1 MGRYDSLTEGPMGQ
15 PTSLPWTE
23 NEDANRLLAE
33 DPLALLLGMMLDQQF
48 PMERAFLGPHL
59 LRERLGRGLDAAE
72 IAGLDPDELVEVFR
86 GPPAIHRFPS
96 SMAKRAQELCAFV
109 AERYDGEAARIWAE
123 ADDAGAVLSRLQELP
138 GYGKAK
144 SRIFVGILGKRLGIQ
159 PAGWGEL
166 AADWP
171 SIADV
176 AEWDDVFELR
186 EKKRLMKAAKKA

>member
-1 MGRYDSLTEGPMGQ
+1 MGQ

-59 LRERLGRGLDAAE
+59 LRERLGRDLDAAD
-72 IAGLDPDELVEVFR
+72 IAAVDPDELVEVFR
-86 GPPAIHRFPS
+86 GPPAIHRFPG
-96 SMAKRAQELCAFV
+96 SMARRAQELCAFV
-109 AERYDGEAARIWAE
+109 AERYEGDAARIWAE
-123 ADDAGAVLSRLQELP
+123 ETDAGEVLKRLQELP
-138 GYGKAK
+138 GYGNAK
-144 SRIFVGILGKRLGIQ
+144 SRIFVGILGKRIGVQ
-159 PAGWGEL
+159 PDGWEET

-176 AEWDDVFELR
+176 AAWDDVSELR
-186 EKKRLMKAAKKA
+186 EKKRQMKAARQGL